1 MARHINRLSDLKIRA
16 LKHGGMFNDG
26 DGLYLKVTEAGSRSW
41 IFRYMQGGKRRDM
54 GLGRYPGVSLAEAR
68 QLAKEAY
75 VSIQRGVDPIEDRRA
90 KVSAGRTSKAVTFA
104 EAAERYIVAHESGW
118 RNAKHR
124 YQWRQ
129 TLIAAHAGPI
139 LGEMDIAAID
149 ANDILR
155 VLEPIWTAKPDTAT
169 RTRGRIEAVLDWAKV
184 RGLRDGEN
192 PARWKGHLKHLL
204 PARNKQ
210 NGIQHYAALPWREM
224 PEFMVQLRAID
235 AIGARALEFTILTA
249 ARTIETLGAQWSEID
264 FAASVWQV
272 PGERMKAGK
281 EHRVPLTAE
290 ALAILGDVPRLQ
302 GNPFIFPGAKKGR
315 GLSNLAMLMTLRRI
329 RPGLT
334 VHGFRSSFRDW
345 AAENTNFPREIGEAA
360 LAHTIGNAVERSYR
374 RGDFSTSGAS

>member
-1 MARHINRLSDLKIRA
+1 
-16 LKHGGMFNDG
+16 
-26 DGLYLKVTEAGSRSW
+26 
-41 IFRYMQGGKRRDM
+41 
-54 GLGRYPGVSLAEAR
+54 
-68 QLAKEAY
+68 
-75 VSIQRGVDPIEDRRA
+75 
-90 KVSAGRTSKAVTFA
+90 
-104 EAAERYIVAHESGW
+104 
-118 RNAKHR
+118 
-124 YQWRQ
+124 
-129 TLIAAHAGPI
+129 
-139 LGEMDIAAID
+139 
-149 ANDILR
+149 
-155 VLEPIWTAKPDTAT
+155 
-169 RTRGRIEAVLDWAKV
+169 
-184 RGLRDGEN
+184 
-192 PARWKGHLKHLL
+192 
-204 PARNKQ
+204 
-210 NGIQHYAALPWREM
+210 M

-345 AAENTNFPREIGEAA
+345 AAESTGFAREIAEAS

-374 RGDFSTSGAS
+374 RGDFFAKRAKLMEAWSSYCGRGQSAAEVIPMRKGA